1 MISYSKKE
9 SVASLTLNRADTDN
23 RINTQIAADLKDIR
37 SVIQDDK
44 DIRVVIITGEGN
56 ETFCAGTDLEEADSL
71 RDNANFTELLAV
83 AATIDEIECPVI
95 AAINGAAYGQGL
107 ELALACDL
115 RICSQ
120 NATFGMP
127 QAACGQMPWD
137 GGSQRL
143 TRLVGKGKALEMIL
157 YGENMDA
164 QEALRIGLVH
174 NIVPSDELMAVVQK
188 IAYKIAAQS
197 PVALAYT
204 KEAINKGTDLTLAQG
219 LRLEADLYYLIHTTH
234 DRTEGVTAFREKR
247 RAHFEGK

>member
-9 SVASLTLNRADTDN
+9 SVASLTLSRADTGN
-23 RINTQIAADLKDIR
+23 RINTQIAAEFKDIR
-37 SVIQDDK
+37 TVIQHDQE
-44 DIRVVIITGEGN
+44 IRVVIISGEGN

-71 RDNANFTELLAV
+71 RDNAKFTELFAV

-95 AAINGAAYGQGL
+95 AAINGAACGQGL

-127 QAACGQMPWD
+127 QATYGQMPWD

-157 YGENMDA
+157 IGENINA
-164 QEALRIGLVH
+164 QEARRIGLVH
-174 NIVPSDELMAVVQK
+174 NMVSPDELMKIVQK
-188 IAYKIAAQS
+188 LARQIAAQS

-204 KEAINKGTDLTLAQG
+204 KEAINQGADLTLAQG
-219 LRLEADLYYLIHTTH
+219 LRLEADLYYLIHTTR